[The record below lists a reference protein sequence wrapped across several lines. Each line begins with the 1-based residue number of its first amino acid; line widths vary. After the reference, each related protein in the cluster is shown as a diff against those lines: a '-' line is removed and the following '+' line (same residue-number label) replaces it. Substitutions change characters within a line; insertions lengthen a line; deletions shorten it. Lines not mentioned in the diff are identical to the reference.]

1 MLDRRSNRPSGTI
14 GSAHTPWVFNVD
26 LKIDKKISF
35 RYGAAT
41 VFMRI
46 TNLFDKRNVLNV
58 YEYTDSANNDG
69 LLTSSTGDSFIAVFA
84 SDVDGN
90 GVNDFVEL
98 YTAINDQNHEA
109 YRTEVGKRL
118 FSPPRQIFV
127 GLTVE
132 F

>member
-69 LLTSSTGDSFIAVFA
+69 LLTSSTGEIFIEVFN
-84 SDVDGN
+84 DDLDDN
-90 GVNDFVEL
+90 GINDFVEL
-98 YTAINDQNHEA
+98 YNAINVDNHEA

-118 FSPPRQIFV
+118 FSPPRQIFL
-127 GLTVE
+127 GLAIE
-132 F
+132 L